1 MKFPEGIMVFGDKKY
16 RGDCP
21 VEDAD
26 LITFFNQLRK
36 KYPHLADVA
45 LHIKNE
51 GKRNVRQVQRDRAKG
66 ALNSGASDIVIVGAP
81 AFVCELK
88 RKDHT
93 KSIITAEQVK
103 FLNNA
108 EDSGS
113 FVCIA
118 LGWEAAIEAVDGYI
132 GHRIL
137 S

>member
-1 MKFPEGIMVFGDKKY
+1 MKFPEGITVFGDKDY

-21 VEDAD
+21 LEDAD

-36 KYPHLADVA
+36 KYPNLADVA

-66 ALNSGASDIVIVGAP
+66 ALNSGASDIVIVGSP

-93 KSIITAEQVK
+93 KSTITAEQVT

-108 EDSGS
+108 ENSGAYT
-113 FVCIA
+113 CIA
-118 LGWEAAIEAVDGYI
+118 LGCEAAIEAVENYMDLYP
-132 GHRIL
+132 
-137 S
+137 

>member
-1 MKFPEGIMVFGDKKY
+1 MKFPEGITVFGDKDY

-21 VEDAD
+21 LEDAD

-66 ALNSGASDIVIVGAP
+66 ALNSGASDIVIVGSP
-81 AFVCELK
+81 SFVCELK

-93 KSIITAEQVK
+93 KSTITTEQVA

-108 EDSGS
+108 SDHGV
-113 FVCIA
+113 FACVA
-118 LGWEAAIEAVDGYI
+118 LGWEAAMIAVDTYLEC
-132 GHRIL
+132 HY
-137 S
+137 